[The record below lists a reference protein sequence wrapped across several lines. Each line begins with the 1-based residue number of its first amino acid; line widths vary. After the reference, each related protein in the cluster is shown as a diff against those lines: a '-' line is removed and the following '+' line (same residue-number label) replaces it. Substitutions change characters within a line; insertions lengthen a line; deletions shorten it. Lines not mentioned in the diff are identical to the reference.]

1 MLTTQARQCSV
12 SARALRHQFSQN
24 DDGNLAGNTLEP
36 NPDAGEN
43 KDAPPQR
50 LALAFSTADVV
61 ILGWRLGRLA
71 DLLRENTLATV
82 HVLSTLCRSRPQ
94 QTLRRFH
101 HRHPVQQGF
110 VVGWALT
117 TDRGLTATM
126 GCLFG
131 DGAGMAACSP
141 CVFVVFRLSLASFG
155 LSLRQRT

>member
-1 MLTTQARQCSV
+1 MITTQARQCSV

-71 DLLRENTLATV
+71 DLLRENNLAMV
-82 HVLSTLCRSRPQ
+82 HVLPKRYADLDRVRP
-94 QTLRRFH
+94 
-101 HRHPVQQGF
+101 F
-110 VVGWALT
+110 V
-117 TDRGLTATM
+117 
-126 GCLFG
+126 
-131 DGAGMAACSP
+131 
-141 CVFVVFRLSLASFG
+141 ASIIITPIG
-155 LSLRQRT
+155 KRPP